1 MSHGESVNPVVI
13 WRVSI
18 TFPHHKQKPVI
29 ITRHMSN
36 INSKGQN
43 SCLYHFFVIFVGF
56 DVTFTLNIEI
66 LISNTYPWVYPA
78 NLKLY
83 EHVTFGLLGHTNN
96 KFFITQTLLA
106 PPLEF
111 SISRSFQDLQ
121 TYKDRPKEQD
131 RKHQICLVSVDD
143 QGWVW

>member
-1 MSHGESVNPVVI
+1 MSHGKSVNPVVI

-78 NLKLY
+78 NP
-83 EHVTFGLLGHTNN
+83 NN

-121 TYKDRPKEQD
+121 TYKDRPTEQD